1 MIAVP
6 GDTTAETLAVGENWP
21 TTARS
26 TPPYRACNSRESIK
40 GSAKRTRGP
49 RMGPDKNILV
59 FFSCVSFIKGKDL
72 LREFGHSCAQTI
84 LIIPHIAEQTKGHLR
99 KNGGKYEKRTRR
111 KKGPGAANWPGLRGG
126 RLRAATLLPK
136 CGARFA
142 GIPGWRIWRLP
153 GPRIRWRCCRRS
165 QRI

>member
-1 MIAVP
+1 MVNRRIWPETTSPAALASFAPTALPNSTVTP
-6 GDTTAETLAVGENWP
+6 IVRPVISTVTDCITWLPVATAETLAVGENWP

-59 FFSCVSFIKGKDL
+59 YFSCVSFIKGKDL

-84 LIIPHIAEQTKGHLR
+84 LIISHIAEQTKGHLR
-99 KNGGKYEKRTRR
+99 KNGGKYGKRIRR
-111 KKGPGAANWPGLRGG
+111 KKA
-126 RLRAATLLPK
+126 
-136 CGARFA
+136 
-142 GIPGWRIWRLP
+142 P
-153 GPRIRWRCCRRS
+153 GPPIG
-165 QRI
+165 